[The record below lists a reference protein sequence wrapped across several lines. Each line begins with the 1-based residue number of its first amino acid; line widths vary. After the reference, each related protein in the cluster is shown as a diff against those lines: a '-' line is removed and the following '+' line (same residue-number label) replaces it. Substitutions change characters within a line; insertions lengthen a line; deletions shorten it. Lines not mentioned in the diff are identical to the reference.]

1 MRNDKKDDKAFL
13 QILAESV
20 SPATC
25 IEDARDEAENYYKKS
40 LSAKKV
46 ADRFSTPYIAGI
58 TTSSIGVASL
68 LATGLFSNYLTDQVT
83 EIGVFSGVA
92 AISLGLLAT
101 IPHIIAK
108 NSEEKNI
115 IKGLT
120 SEISAIKREQMEAEY
135 EASLPYDPNNLAY
148 ASAFNSILTE
158 KKNRSFSQAFSEI
171 SSKKQSYL
179 QLINQVAQDDQAT
192 GDFEPIS

>member
-108 NSEEKNI
+108 NS
-115 IKGLT
+115 
-120 SEISAIKREQMEAEY
+120 
-135 EASLPYDPNNLAY
+135 
-148 ASAFNSILTE
+148 F
-158 KKNRSFSQAFSEI
+158 
-171 SSKKQSYL
+171 
-179 QLINQVAQDDQAT
+179 
-192 GDFEPIS
+192 